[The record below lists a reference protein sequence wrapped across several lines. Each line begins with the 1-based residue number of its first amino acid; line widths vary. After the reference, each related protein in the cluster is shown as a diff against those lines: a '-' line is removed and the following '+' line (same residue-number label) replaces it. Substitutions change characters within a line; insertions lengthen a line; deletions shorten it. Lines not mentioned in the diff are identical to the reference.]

1 MKKIIVASNL
11 FLQNGDIPA
20 DILRAF
26 TSLYAAA
33 NECKYGNVVISVSTL
48 ADEHELIKSKFSG
61 YDKLHFG
68 TLASQDK
75 LPKIAEIVDSALSI
89 AEDQD
94 LMVSINSDINVPYYF
109 FDLLIANAGMVG
121 DGSGL
126 IINRKDLLSDD
137 PDIFNGSRFK
147 AVPHLGFDCMAF
159 PVRAAKQF
167 CLGTVT
173 IGLPPVG
180 ALIVCNMLAVLEKV
194 VLLNDAL
201 LTWHEGSGEESAW
214 RDEKRRQAHQQN
226 VLAAYS
232 ALDELFK
239 SPDSSKNFRH
249 ITHTKGFFEGYLK
262 WRNQRA
268 GQII

>member
-1 MKKIIVASNL
+1 MKKIVVASNL
-11 FLQNGDIPA
+11 YLQRGEIPA

-26 TSLYAAA
+26 MSLYTAA
-33 NECKYGNVVISVSTL
+33 NECKYGSVIISISTL
-48 ADEHELIKSKFSG
+48 ADEHEEIKSKFAD
-61 YDKLHFG
+61 YDKLRFR

-75 LPKIAEIVDSALSI
+75 LPKIAEIIDTALSV

-109 FDLLIANAGMVG
+109 FDLLIANAGMIG
-121 DGSGL
+121 EGSGL

-137 PDIFNGSRFK
+137 PDIFNGSRFT
-147 AVPHLGFDCMAF
+147 AVPHLGFDCMLF
-159 PVRAAKQF
+159 PARAAKQF
-167 CLGTVT
+167 CLGTVS

-214 RDEKRRQAHQQN
+214 RDEKQRRAHHQN
-226 VLAAYS
+226 VLAAYR

-239 SPDSSKNFRH
+239 SADSSKNFPH
-249 ITHTKGFFEGYLK
+249 ITHTKGFFDGYLN

-268 GQII
+268 GQIV